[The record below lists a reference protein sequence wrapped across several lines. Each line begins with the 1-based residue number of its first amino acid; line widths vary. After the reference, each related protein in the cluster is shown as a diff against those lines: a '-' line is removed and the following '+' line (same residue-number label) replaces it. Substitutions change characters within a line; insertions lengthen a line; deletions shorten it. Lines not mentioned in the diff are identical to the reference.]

1 MFEAA
6 TKTEKVSDRI
16 IDQIRDAVLSGRLKP
31 GDRLASE
38 KELIAQF
45 EVSKATMREALR
57 VLEAMGLVEIRKGTQ
72 GGVFVAEVDMKT
84 TVHGIMNFLH
94 FKSVSVRDITML
106 RFMIEPSVAHLA
118 SLVRSQEDIDNLTEI
133 LEQHDGD
140 RATVAG
146 REIGFHRYLAR
157 MAGNPMLILIMD
169 FLDNLLRDLKDHMD
183 LPPEFYSSIKESH
196 RRILDCIINEDCAG
210 ARREMAADLLSV
222 GDHIAQAMGE
232 QPFDP
237 AVLGF
242 SRHAL
247 YQGGN
252 GKAPSA
258 VDPSDIS
265 PAVLGAL
272 FGGQI
277 DPKDLSRGMLLRHLS
292 SGDLYMMVPA
302 EEEAQKT
309 DQAPDPA
316 RTGKQ

>member
-16 IDQIRDAVLSGRLKP
+16 IEQIRDAVLSGRLKP

-57 VLEAMGLVEIRKGTQ
+57 VLEAMGLVQIRKGTQ

-118 SLVRSQEDIDNLTEI
+118 ALVRSQEDIDRLAEI

-140 RATVAG
+140 RMVVLG
-146 REIGFHRYLAR
+146 KEISFHRYIAR
-157 MAGNPMLILIMD
+157 MIGNPMLILIMD
-169 FLDNLLRDLKDHMD
+169 FLDNLLRDIKEHSD
-183 LPPEFYSSIKESH
+183 LSQEFYSATKESH
-196 RRILDCIINEDCAG
+196 RRILDCMIKEDCVG
-210 ARREMAADLLSV
+210 ARREMAADLLAV
-222 GDHIAQAMGE
+222 GDYLAKAMGE
-232 QPFDP
+232 QPFNP

-242 SRHAL
+242 SRQAL

-252 GKAPSA
+252 GKAPST
-258 VDPSDIS
+258 VSPSDIS

-277 DPKDLSRGMLLRHLS
+277 DQKALSRGMLLRHLS
-292 SGDLYMMVPA
+292 SGDLYMLVPK
-302 EEEAQKT
+302 EKEPEEA
-309 DQAPDPA
+309 
-316 RTGKQ
+316 

>member
-1 MFEAA
+1 MEKLKKQMFEAA

-16 IDQIRDAVLSGRLKP
+16 IDQVRDAVLSGRLKP

-38 KELIAQF
+38 KELIGQF

-94 FKSVSVRDITML
+94 FKTVSVRDITML

-118 SLVRSQEDIDNLTEI
+118 ALVRSQEDIDRLTEI
-133 LEQHDGD
+133 VDQHDGD
-140 RATVAG
+140 RAVMLS

-157 MAGNPMLILIMD
+157 MIGNPMLILIMD
-169 FLDNLLRDLKDHMD
+169 FLDNLLRDLKEHLE
-183 LPPEFYSSIKESH
+183 LPREFYASIRDSH
-196 RRILDCIINEDCAG
+196 RRILDCMINEDCVG
-210 ARREMAADLLSV
+210 ARREMAADLLAV
-222 GDHIAQAMGE
+222 GDHIAQAME
-232 QPFDP
+232 EPPFDP
-237 AVLGF
+237 KVLGF

-258 VDPSDIS
+258 VSPSDIS

-272 FGGQI
+272 FGGQM
-277 DPKDLSRGMLLRHLS
+277 DPETLSKGMLLRHMS
-292 SGDLYMMVPA
+292 SGDLYMMVPSEKET
-302 EEEAQKT
+302 EEKE
-309 DQAPDPA
+309 
-316 RTGKQ
+316 

>member
-16 IDQIRDAVLSGRLKP
+16 IVQIRDAVLSGRLKP

-94 FKSVSVRDITML
+94 FKTVSVRDITML

-118 SLVRSQEDIDNLTEI
+118 ALVRSQEDIDRITEI
-133 LEQHDGD
+133 VGQHEGD
-140 RATVAG
+140 RAVLLG
-146 REIGFHRYLAR
+146 KEIGFHRYLAR
-157 MAGNPMLILIMD
+157 MIGNPMLILIMD
-169 FLDNLLRDLKDHMD
+169 FLDNLLRDLKEHLE
-183 LPPEFYSSIKESH
+183 LPHEFYVSINESH
-196 RRILDCIINEDCAG
+196 RRILACMINEDCVG

-222 GDHIAQAMGE
+222 GDHIAKAMGE

-237 AVLGF
+237 SVLGF

-258 VDPSDIS
+258 VSPSDIS

-272 FGGQI
+272 FGGQMT
-277 DPKDLSRGMLLRHLS
+277 PEDLSKGMLLRHLS
-292 SGDLYMMVPA
+292 SGDLYMMVPKETEA
-302 EEEAQKT
+302 EEK
-309 DQAPDPA
+309 D
-316 RTGKQ
+316 

>member
-16 IDQIRDAVLSGRLKP
+16 IVQIRDAVLSGRLKP

-38 KELIAQF
+38 RELIAQF

-57 VLEAMGLVEIRKGTQ
+57 VLEAMGLVQIKKGTQ

-94 FKSVSVRDITML
+94 FKTVSVRDITML

-118 SLVRSQEDIDNLTEI
+118 ALVRSQEDIDRLTEI

-140 RATVAG
+140 RAVVMG
-146 REIGFHRYLAR
+146 KEISFHRYLVR
-157 MAGNPMLILIMD
+157 MTGNPMLILIMD
-169 FLDNLLRDLKDHMD
+169 FLDNLLRDLKEHLD
-183 LPPEFYSSIKESH
+183 LPKDFYSSIKDSH
-196 RRILDCIINEDCAG
+196 HRILECMINEDCVG
-210 ARREMAADLLSV
+210 ARREMAADLLAV
-222 GDHIAQAMGE
+222 GDHLAEAMGE

-237 AVLGF
+237 SVLGF
-242 SRHAL
+242 SRQAL

-252 GKAPSA
+252 GKAPSKIS
-258 VDPSDIS
+258 PSDIS
-265 PAVLGAL
+265 PAVLGSL
-272 FGGQI
+272 FGGQM
-277 DPKDLSRGMLLRHLS
+277 DPNDLSRGMILRHLS

-302 EEEAQKT
+302 EDAGEET
-309 DQAPDPA
+309 E
-316 RTGKQ
+316 

>member
-57 VLEAMGLVEIRKGTQ
+57 VLEVMGLVEIRKGTQ

-94 FKSVSVRDITML
+94 FKTVSVRDITML
-106 RFMIEPSVAHLA
+106 RFMVEPSVAHLA
-118 SLVRSQEDIDNLTEI
+118 ALVRSQEDIDRITEI
-133 LEQHDGD
+133 VKQHEGN
-140 RATVAG
+140 RAELPG

-157 MAGNPMLILIMD
+157 MIGNPMLILIMD
-169 FLDNLLRDLKDHMD
+169 FLDNLLRDLKEHLD
-183 LPPEFYSSIKESH
+183 LSHEFYSSIKESH
-196 RRILDCIINEDCAG
+196 QRILECMINEDCVG
-210 ARREMAADLLSV
+210 ARREMAADLLAV
-222 GDHIAQAMGE
+222 GDHLAQAMGE

-242 SRHAL
+242 SRQAL

-252 GKAPSA
+252 GNAPST
-258 VDPSDIS
+258 VSPSDIS
-265 PAVLGAL
+265 PAVLGAM
-272 FGGQI
+272 FGGQM
-277 DPKDLSRGMLLRHLS
+277 DPKELSRGMLLRHLS
-292 SGDLYMMVPA
+292 SGDLYMMVPNEKSS
-302 EEEAQKT
+302 EET
-309 DQAPDPA
+309 D
-316 RTGKQ
+316 